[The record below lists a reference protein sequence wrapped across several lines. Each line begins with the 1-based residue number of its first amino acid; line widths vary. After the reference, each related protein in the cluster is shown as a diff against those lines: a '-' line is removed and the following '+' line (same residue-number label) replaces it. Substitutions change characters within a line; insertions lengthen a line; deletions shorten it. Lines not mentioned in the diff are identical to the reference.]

1 MMTRLLLLCLLGG
14 TLLGGTL
21 AGGTLLGCAEPPE
34 PVPQAPDPNAGTDAR
49 PDTIPSGFLVRG
61 VYRGMVYDGAAA
73 IVDHEAISGVM
84 PAMRMPIRAADPSDL
99 YGLHD
104 GDKIEFRLDDP
115 DGTGYVM
122 TDIEPLPPETPL
134 ILADPDSVAVPEEDA
149 LPG

>member
-1 MMTRLLLLCLLGG
+1 MTRLLVFLCLLGG
-14 TLLGGTL
+14 AL
-21 AGGTLLGCAEPPE
+21 AGCAEPPE
-34 PVPQAPDPNAGTDAR
+34 PAPQAPDPSAMIDAR
-49 PDTIPSGFLVRG
+49 PDTIPSGFVVRG

-84 PAMRMPIRAADPSDL
+84 PAMRMPLRAADPADL
-99 YGLHD
+99 DGLQE

-122 TDIEPLPPETPL
+122 MDISPLPPETEL